1 LLNIGRRLSAMKR
14 DPWADLGKVK
24 QRLPDFAKPKLKRSR

>member
-1 LLNIGRRLSAMKR
+1 MKR

-24 QRLPDFAKPKLKRSR
+24 QHLPDFGKPKKSR